1 MRPKQPTSP
10 SLRGAT
16 SRNADARAANR
27 VPRAVTALA
36 RSDPAGVVI
45 DAHRHSRD
53 QFIYAIRGV
62 MSIEA
67 KGCLWTI
74 PPSHGI
80 WMPAHV
86 THKIRMDTAVEM
98 RTLYFQRGIVQ
109 AVGSDCCVL
118 AVTPLLRELILR
130 AMSIRPRYD
139 PGSAEERLMQV
150 VADEMGVLERQPLS
164 LKMPS
169 DKRLARLCQLMIE
182 HLSDSASIAELGER
196 VGLSER
202 SVIRLFPEETGLSLH
217 RWRQQARLMRAFVL
231 TEQGMNVTQVAFELG
246 YSSSSAFSKMLRKQF
261 GGAPRQ
267 VLSRRDEADD

>member
-1 MRPKQPTSP
+1 M
-10 SLRGAT
+10 
-16 SRNADARAANR
+16 
-27 VPRAVTALA
+27 PRAVTALA

-45 DAHRHSRD
+45 DAHSHSRD

-67 KGCLWTI
+67 NGCLWTI
-74 PPSHGI
+74 PSSHGM
-80 WMPAHV
+80 WMPAHM

-98 RTLYFQRGIVQ
+98 RTLYFQQGIVQ
-109 AVGSDCCVL
+109 TLGGDCCVL

-130 AMSIRPRYD
+130 AMSIRPHYD

-150 VADEMGVLERQPLS
+150 AADEMGVLERQPLS

-169 DKRLARLCQLMIE
+169 DKRLTRLCQLMIE
-182 HLSDSASIAELGER
+182 HLSDSASIADLGER

-202 SVIRLFPEETGLSLH
+202 SVIRLFPQETGLSLH

-231 TEQGMNVTQVAFELG
+231 AEQGMNVTQVAFELG
-246 YSSSSAFSKMLRKQF
+246 YSSSSAFSKMLRKQL

-267 VLSRRDEADD
+267 VLSRHDAAAG